1 MPFIITWQGGLSTIF
16 IFFSSSHYL
25 SKSSNYIITI
35 IITILFIDINV
46 MDVLE
51 KSSGGEFQ
59 VISEISRFR
68 NVCRTYTASELELFV
83 ILVAFGPLYVTESS
97 ILGAVRVLHVFRH
110 FIIIFIIIVIIVVV
124 ITIITNIISITF
136 IIIRSLGFLIKNSL
150 LFL

>member
-1 MPFIITWQGGLSTIF
+1 
-16 IFFSSSHYL
+16 
-25 SKSSNYIITI
+25 
-35 IITILFIDINV
+35 

-97 ILGAVRVLHVFRH
+97 ILGGVRVLHVIRH
-110 FIIIFIIIVIIVVV
+110 FIIIIMIIVIVVV
-124 ITIITNIISITF
+124 ITIVINIIFITF
-136 IIIRSLGFLIKNSL
+136 IKTFTVLMG
-150 LFL
+150 